1 MITNVGNPILK
12 YTINILNL
20 PFKGWFIEV
29 LCSWLL
35 RSDEWMPL
43 YRDWCD
49 GRSFNALL
57 KDHPPTWW
65 VRFRRNYPQDPCI
78 YGIYANIWGILMGS
92 MLPYI
97 YMIHV
102 TIYRY
107 IYIYSIHGSYG
118 LLVENEP
125 QKKPSHNGHEV
136 LMNPQL
142 EILGIISSTGGW
154 YQNFQPHG
162 ASNWLWVLK
171 VLRWYQ
177 NSHPHGTSIWLGA
190 PTS

>member
-97 YMIHV
+97 YIWSMLPYID
-102 TIYRY
+102 IY
-107 IYIYSIHGSYG
+107 IYIAYMDPMGYWLRMSPKKNRVTMAMRYWWIPNWKYWE
-118 LLVENEP
+118 LYP
-125 QKKPSHNGHEV
+125 QQVDDIKIS
-136 LMNPQL
+136 NPMELQTDC
-142 EILGIISSTGGW
+142 ESS
-154 YQNFQPHG
+154 
-162 ASNWLWVLK
+162 K
-171 VLRWYQ
+171 C
-177 NSHPHGTSIWLGA
+177 
-190 PTS
+190 